1 MNTKN
6 QERREDEKEKPKETK
21 EEKQR
26 EQEKQK
32 EQEKQEGR
40 QSHVFGRYL
49 RQRRKAMLAF
59 LVYGIIFG
67 VVFFLYKLE
76 WEEVLYASGLCGL
89 LTAVAAVPDFCRYRA
104 AHEERLRILRNVELL
119 PKELPKPESLGEDDY
134 QEMLWKLKAV
144 FDDNM
149 NLWQRERMESMDYYT
164 TWVHQIKTPIS
175 VMRMIL
181 QDEDTEEHRELLA
194 ELFRIEQYVE
204 MALNWVRLG
213 SDSMDF
219 VFREC
224 DLDHIIRQAVH
235 KYAPQF
241 VRRRIRLSYQPVDKK
256 VLTDEKWLLFIIE
269 QLLSNAVKYT
279 REGGVSIKVTEEDV
293 LEIADTG
300 MGIAAEDVPRI
311 FEKGFTGYNGRADK
325 KSTGLGL
332 YLCSLT
338 AKKLSHKIWAESW
351 AGQGTVVYLDLHREK
366 LEVE

>member
-1 MNTKN
+1 MKRNGVWIRT
-6 QERREDEKEKPKETK
+6 EC
-21 EEKQR
+21 
-26 EQEKQK
+26 
-32 EQEKQEGR
+32 EGR
-40 QSHVFGRYL
+40 QNEGENRRRAQMNRKKEERIIGIYL
-49 RQRRKAMLAF
+49 RQRRKTVLAF
-59 LVYGIIFG
+59 LVYSLIFG

-76 WEEVLYASGLCGL
+76 WEAVLYAAGLCGL
-89 LTAVAAVPDFCRYRA
+89 LTAVVAIADFWHYRA
-104 AHEERLRILRNVELL
+104 AHEERQRILRNVELL
-119 PKELPKPESLGEDDY
+119 SGELPEPESLGEADY
-134 QEMLWKLKAV
+134 QEMLRKLKAAY
-144 FDDNM
+144 DGNK
-149 NLWQRERMESMDYYT
+149 NAWQSERMESMDYYT

-181 QDEDTEEHRELLA
+181 QDEDTDEYRELLA

-204 MALNWVRLG
+204 MALNWMRLG

-224 DLDHIIRQAVH
+224 DLDGVIRQAIH

-241 VRRRIRLSYQPVDKK
+241 VRRRIRLSYEPVERK
-256 VLTDEKWLLFIIE
+256 VLTDEKWLLFMIE
-269 QLLSNAVKYT
+269 QILSNAVKYT

-293 LEIADTG
+293 LEIGDTG

-338 AKKLSHKIWAESW
+338 AKKLSHKIWVESQV
-351 AGQGTVVYLDLHREK
+351 GQGTTVYLDLHREK

>member
-1 MNTKN
+1 M
-6 QERREDEKEKPKETK
+6 EREERDGRKDEKGQGILRK
-21 EEKQR
+21 
-26 EQEKQK
+26 
-32 EQEKQEGR
+32 
-40 QSHVFGRYL
+40 YL
-49 RQRRKAMLAF
+49 RQRRKTALAF
-59 LVYGIIFG
+59 LAYSMVFG
-67 VVFFLYKLE
+67 AVFFLYKLE
-76 WEEVLYASGLCGL
+76 WEAVVYAAGLCGL
-89 LTAVAAVPDFCRYRA
+89 ITAVLAVPDFFRYKS
-104 AHEERLRILRNVELL
+104 AHEERQRILRNVEIL
-119 PKELPKPESLGEDDY
+119 PKELPEPQSLGESDY
-134 QEMLWKLKAV
+134 QEMLWKLKAA
-144 FDDNM
+144 FDG
-149 NLWQRERMESMDYYT
+149 NLNAWQKERRETMDYYT

-181 QDEDTEEHRELLA
+181 QEEDTEEHRELLA

-219 VFREC
+219 VFREY
-224 DLDHIIRQAVH
+224 DLDGIIRQAIH
-235 KYAPQF
+235 KYASQF
-241 VRRRIRLSYQPVDKK
+241 VRRRIRLSYEPVEMK

-279 REGGVSIKVTEEDV
+279 RKGGVSIKVTEEGV
-293 LEIADTG
+293 LEITDTG

-338 AKKLSHKIWAESW
+338 AKKLSHKIRVESQI
-351 AGQGTVVYLDLHREK
+351 GQGTTVYLDLHRDK

>member
-1 MNTKN
+1 
-6 QERREDEKEKPKETK
+6 
-21 EEKQR
+21 
-26 EQEKQK
+26 
-32 EQEKQEGR
+32 
-40 QSHVFGRYL
+40 
-49 RQRRKAMLAF
+49 MLAF

-76 WEEVLYASGLCGL
+76 WEAVLYASGLCGL

-204 MALNWVRLG
+204 LSLI
-213 SDSMDF
+213 
-219 VFREC
+219 
-224 DLDHIIRQAVH
+224 HI
-235 KYAPQF
+235 
-241 VRRRIRLSYQPVDKK
+241 
-256 VLTDEKWLLFIIE
+256 
-269 QLLSNAVKYT
+269 
-279 REGGVSIKVTEEDV
+279 
-293 LEIADTG
+293 
-300 MGIAAEDVPRI
+300 
-311 FEKGFTGYNGRADK
+311 
-325 KSTGLGL
+325 
-332 YLCSLT
+332 
-338 AKKLSHKIWAESW
+338 
-351 AGQGTVVYLDLHREK
+351 
-366 LEVE
+366 